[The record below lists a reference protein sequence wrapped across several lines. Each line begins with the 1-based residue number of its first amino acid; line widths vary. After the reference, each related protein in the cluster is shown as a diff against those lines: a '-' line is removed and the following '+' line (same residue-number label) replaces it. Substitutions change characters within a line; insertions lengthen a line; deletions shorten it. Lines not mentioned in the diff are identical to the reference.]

1 MPASLETIELPLD
14 DREDRASASP
24 IVPDDGGAP
33 PRGFERRHRV
43 DELMDDPAIDEQVH
57 RSALR
62 GLARLN
68 FLSGSAARIWRPIY
82 RMAKA
87 QGLKRITLVD
97 IATGGGDVPIALA
110 RFARRAGIELE
121 ATGIDRSQQALD
133 FAQVQAQRKDVNV
146 DFRRLDVLNEELPGR
161 FDVAI
166 CSLFLHHLREPD
178 AVRVLRAMK
187 ESAKRLA
194 VVNDLARSRLVY
206 AQVWLASRIVSRSR
220 IVRLDGQASVRAAF
234 TVAEALELARQAGVQ
249 GAAAKST
256 FPCRFLLTWS
266 PPSDS

>member
-1 MPASLETIELPLD
+1 MPASIETIELPL
-14 DREDRASASP
+14 EASEGLAPASAEVADSAA
-24 IVPDDGGAP
+24 AP
-33 PRGFERRHRV
+33 ARGFARRHRI
-43 DELMDDPAIDEQVH
+43 DELMDDPAIDEKAH
-57 RSALR
+57 RWALR

-68 FLSGSAARIWRPIY
+68 LLSGSAARIWRPIY

-87 QGLKRITLVD
+87 HGLKRITLVD

-110 RFARRAGIELE
+110 GFARRAGIELE
-121 ATGIDRSQQALD
+121 ATGVDLSQQALD
-133 FAQVQAQRKDVNV
+133 FAQLEARRKGEAVSFKRV
-146 DFRRLDVLNEELPGR
+146 DILNEELPGR

-166 CSLFLHHLREPD
+166 CSLFLHHLRETD

-187 ESAKRLA
+187 DSATRLA
-194 VVNDLARSRLVY
+194 VVNDLVRSRLTY

-220 IVRLDGQASVRAAF
+220 IVHLDGQASVRAAF
-234 TVAEALELARQAGVQ
+234 TIEEALKLARQAGLQ

-266 PPSDS
+266 PPNES